1 MFPIE
6 LEEIP
11 FPFSSDKS
19 KSVVDLKD
27 KKSGSCDKN
36 TDTTFIYTALQNA

>member
-27 KKSGSCDKN
+27 KKVEVVIKTLILLFS
-36 TDTTFIYTALQNA
+36 YTALQNA